1 MKRRKLRMNDQLI
14 KDFVDKVDEL
24 KEIKGVKEIPEDA
37 TDTLKFFSPSV
48 YVMSLDVTVLRTVP
62 VDGLQEIVDQYYINL
77 DVIHKYIYDITHF
90 GKPDKFEKELDEV
103 RSNIINHSKEF
114 GLATSFD
121 NLSKDAT
128 VLTMLYDLKFYLEA
142 VTNYIGETFD
152 VYPDTIKLDEVI
164 NNNMMESLNNMT
176 TSTEESTSTDD
187 DELDDVRF
195 REMLTN
201 ELIGATDGEPFTDEE
216 LYGEEKPENE

>member
-1 MKRRKLRMNDQLI
+1 MNDQLI

-24 KEIKGVKEIPEDA
+24 KEIKGFKEIPEDV

-121 NLSKDAT
+121 NLSEDAT
-128 VLTMLYDLKFYLEA
+128 VLTMLYDLKFYMEA

-152 VYPDTIKLDEVI
+152 VYPDTVKLDEI
-164 NNNMMESLNNMT
+164 ISNNMMGSLDNMT
-176 TSTEESTSTDD
+176 PSTEESESTDD
-187 DELDDVRF
+187 DKLEDARCDV
-195 REMLTN
+195 MLTN
-201 ELIGATDGEPFTDEE
+201 ELIGATDGVPFTNEE

>member
-1 MKRRKLRMNDQLI
+1 MNDQLI

-48 YVMSLDVTVLRTVP
+48 YAMSLDVTVLRTVP

-77 DVIHKYIYDITHF
+77 DVIHKYIYDIAHF
-90 GKPDKFEKELDEV
+90 GEPAKFEKELDEV
-103 RSNIINHSKEF
+103 RSNIINQSKEC

-128 VLTMLYDLKFYLEA
+128 VLTMLYDLKFYMEA
-142 VTNYIGETFD
+142 VTRYIGETFD
-152 VYPDTIKLDEVI
+152 VYPDTDKLDEII
-164 NNNMMESLNNMT
+164 NNNMTESLDNMT
-176 TSTEESTSTDD
+176 ASPEESESIDD
-187 DELDDVRF
+187 DKLEDARCDV
-195 REMLTN
+195 MLTN
-201 ELIGATDGEPFTDEE
+201 ELIGATDGVPFTNEE

>member
-1 MKRRKLRMNDQLI
+1 MNDQLI

-77 DVIHKYIYDITHF
+77 DVIHRYIYDIAHF
-90 GKPDKFEKELDEV
+90 GEPAKFEKELDEV
-103 RSNIINHSKEF
+103 RSNIINHSKEC
-114 GLATSFD
+114 GLATAFD

-128 VLTMLYDLKFYLEA
+128 VLTMLYDLKFYMEA

-152 VYPDTIKLDEVI
+152 VYPDTVKLDEI
-164 NNNMMESLNNMT
+164 ISNNMMGSLDNMT
-176 TSTEESTSTDD
+176 PSTEESESTDD
-187 DELDDVRF
+187 DKLEDARCDV
-195 REMLTN
+195 MLTN
-201 ELIGATDGEPFTDEE
+201 ELIGATDGVPFTNEE

>member
-1 MKRRKLRMNDQLI
+1 MNDQLI

-114 GLATSFD
+114 GLATSSD

-164 NNNMMESLNNMT
+164 NNNMTESLNNMT
-176 TSTEESTSTDD
+176 TSTEEST
-187 DELDDVRF
+187 
-195 REMLTN
+195 
-201 ELIGATDGEPFTDEE
+201 G
-216 LYGEEKPENE
+216 

>member
-1 MKRRKLRMNDQLI
+1 
-14 KDFVDKVDEL
+14 
-24 KEIKGVKEIPEDA
+24 
-37 TDTLKFFSPSV
+37 
-48 YVMSLDVTVLRTVP
+48 
-62 VDGLQEIVDQYYINL
+62 
-77 DVIHKYIYDITHF
+77 
-90 GKPDKFEKELDEV
+90 
-103 RSNIINHSKEF
+103 
-114 GLATSFD
+114 
-121 NLSKDAT
+121 
-128 VLTMLYDLKFYLEA
+128 MLYDLKFYLEA

>member
-1 MKRRKLRMNDQLI
+1 
-14 KDFVDKVDEL
+14 
-24 KEIKGVKEIPEDA
+24 
-37 TDTLKFFSPSV
+37 
-48 YVMSLDVTVLRTVP
+48 MSLDVTVLRTVP

-77 DVIHKYIYDITHF
+77 DVIHKFIYDIAHF
-90 GKPDKFEKELDEV
+90 GEPDKFEKELDEV

-142 VTNYIGETFD
+142 VTRYIGETFD
-152 VYPDTIKLDEVI
+152 VYPDTDKLDEII
-164 NNNMMESLNNMT
+164 NDNMMES
-176 TSTEESTSTDD
+176 STEESESTDD
-187 DELDDVRF
+187 EDEHLDDVHIA
-195 REMLTN
+195 EMLAN
-201 ELIGATDGEPFTDEE
+201 ELTGATDGVPFTNEE

>member
-1 MKRRKLRMNDQLI
+1 MNDQLI
-14 KDFVDKVDEL
+14 KDFVDKVEEL

-37 TDTLKFFSPSV
+37 TDELKFFSPSV

-77 DVIHKYIYDITHF
+77 DVIHKFIYDIAHF
-90 GKPDKFEKELDEV
+90 GEPDKFEKELDEV

-128 VLTMLYDLKFYLEA
+128 VLTVLYDLKFYLEA
-142 VTNYIGETFD
+142 VTRYIGETFD
-152 VYPDTIKLDEVI
+152 VYPDTDKLDEII
-164 NNNMMESLNNMT
+164 NDNMMES
-176 TSTEESTSTDD
+176 STEESESTDD
-187 DELDDVRF
+187 EDEHLDDVHIA
-195 REMLTN
+195 EMLAN
-201 ELIGATDGEPFTDEE
+201 ELTGATDGVPFTNEE

>member
-1 MKRRKLRMNDQLI
+1 MNDQLI
-14 KDFVDKVDEL
+14 KDFVDKVEEL

-37 TDTLKFFSPSV
+37 TDELKFFSPSV

-77 DVIHKYIYDITHF
+77 DVIHKFIYDIAHF
-90 GKPDKFEKELDEV
+90 GEPDKFEKELDEV

-142 VTNYIGETFD
+142 VTRYIGETFD
-152 VYPDTIKLDEVI
+152 VYPDTDKLDEII
-164 NNNMMESLNNMT
+164 NDNMMES
-176 TSTEESTSTDD
+176 STEESESTDD
-187 DELDDVRF
+187 EDEHLDDVHIA
-195 REMLTN
+195 EMLAN
-201 ELIGATDGEPFTDEE
+201 ELTGATDGVPFTNEE

>member
-1 MKRRKLRMNDQLI
+1 MNDQLI
-14 KDFVDKVDEL
+14 KDFVDKVEEL
-24 KEIKGVKEIPEDA
+24 KEIKGVKEIPEDV
-37 TDTLKFFSPSV
+37 TDELKFFSPSV

-77 DVIHKYIYDITHF
+77 DVIHKFIYDIAHF
-90 GKPDKFEKELDEV
+90 GEPDKFEKELDEV

-142 VTNYIGETFD
+142 VTRYIGETFD
-152 VYPDTIKLDEVI
+152 VYPDTDKLDEII
-164 NNNMMESLNNMT
+164 NDNMMES
-176 TSTEESTSTDD
+176 STEESESTDD
-187 DELDDVRF
+187 EDEHLDDVHIA
-195 REMLTN
+195 EMLAN
-201 ELIGATDGEPFTDEE
+201 ELTGATDGVPFTNEE

>member
-1 MKRRKLRMNDQLI
+1 MNDQLI

-24 KEIKGVKEIPEDA
+24 KEIKDVKGVKEIPEDA
-37 TDTLKFFSPSV
+37 TDEIKFFSPSV
-48 YVMSLDVTVLRTVP
+48 YEMTLDVTVLRTVP

-77 DVIHKYIYDITHF
+77 NIIHRYIYDITHF
-90 GKPDKFEKELDEV
+90 REPDKFEEELDEV

-128 VLTMLYDLKFYLEA
+128 VLTMLYDLKFYLET

-152 VYPDTIKLDEVI
+152 VYPNTIELDEII
-164 NNNMMESLNNMT
+164 NNNMNPP
-176 TSTEESTSTDD
+176 TEESTSTADD
-187 DELDDVRF
+187 DDKLEDARF
-195 REMLTN
+195 NVMLTN
-201 ELIGATDGEPFTDEE
+201 ELTGVTDGVPFTNEE
-216 LYGEEKPENE
+216 LYGTTEEKPENE